1 MATGLLPLCVHFN
14 LIDQF
19 FVRYNFF
26 GNGGLSE
33 FISQLEEM
41 IDKPKEQ
48 GGLGIPLITLLLEGG
63 TDAIY
68 EVKDNLGLGQPCVVV
83 AGSGR
88 AADILAYAHQHA
100 AKGPG
105 AKAGYSLK
113 QGHLKRIEQ
122 MLEDAFSDR
131 LIIIVSITIPS
142 SLNRLKGEIGQ
153 ERKKTAVNW
162 ILECIHHADLI
173 TVFDIR
179 TETNLDYKILSALLK
194 GNSLNLYAQLFLAM
208 VWNRVDIAEE
218 KIFSNRSFQMK
229 AESLEDVMIRALLMD
244 RKDFVE
250 LLILNGFSMTDF
262 LTVKNLRDL
271 YNQGLHTW
279 PELLEQVKR
288 FVGSRSS
295 VHLRDIHKY
304 VKFILSS
311 HKQSE
316 YEMDV
321 PPSKKLQEELS
332 KNSAKTF
339 CDPYFELFLWT
350 LLLNKP
356 QLKEFFWRKCT
367 SPLISCILGGAFY
380 RVLQNFYRLSYN
392 SAILAKLAEDM
403 EERANAI
410 LQIANAK
417 DRNKAV
423 SLVEKSYK
431 RF

>member
-1 MATGLLPLCVHFN
+1 MATGLLCVHIN
-14 LIDQF
+14 LIDHF

-131 LIIIVSITIPS
+131 LIIIVGITIPS
-142 SLNRLKGEIGQ
+142 FLNRLKGEIGQ

-218 KIFSNRSFQMK
+218 KIFCDRNFEWEQGDFD
-229 AESLEDVMIRALLMD
+229 EVMTKALLME
-244 RKDFVE
+244 RVEFVE
-250 LLILNGFSMTDF
+250 LLILNGVSFRQF
-262 LTVKNLRDL
+262 LTVSRLREL
-271 YNQGLHTW
+271 YNESSYRHPGLMDQLEKYIDHRQGYY
-279 PELLEQVKR
+279 
-288 FVGSRSS
+288 S
-295 VHLRDIHKY
+295 
-304 VKFILSS
+304 
-311 HKQSE
+311 
-316 YEMDV
+316 
-321 PPSKKLQEELS
+321 
-332 KNSAKTF
+332 
-339 CDPYFELFLWT
+339 
-350 LLLNKP
+350 
-356 QLKEFFWRKCT
+356 
-367 SPLISCILGGAFY
+367 
-380 RVLQNFYRLSYN
+380 
-392 SAILAKLAEDM
+392 
-403 EERANAI
+403 
-410 LQIANAK
+410 
-417 DRNKAV
+417 
-423 SLVEKSYK
+423 
-431 RF
+431 